1 MDFNEAVKGL
11 RSEEIEAL
19 KVLEASGWQ
28 VGLDVRV
35 EDMTKPDGQRRRTFS
50 NRGRYSVAVLLKNL
64 GGRDRVEFPAFTP
77 DLNQG
82 IEASAFVQAV
92 EVVEPMAGEISLGCD
107 NVVGSN
113 SGGSVEVDPGIN
125 DTTWTEDP
133 PEKTPKKKSLKK
145 DKWKKSKGD

>member
-28 VGLDVRV
+28 IGLDVRV
-35 EDMTKPDGQRRRTFS
+35 EDMTKPDGNRRRTFS
-50 NRGRYSVAVLLKNL
+50 NRGRYAVAVILKNL

-82 IEASAFVQAV
+82 IEAAAFVQAV
-92 EVVEPMAGEISLGCD
+92 EVVEPMAGEISLGD
-107 NVVGSN
+107 TTEANPVE
-113 SGGSVEVDPGIN
+113 SVEIKVDPV
-125 DTTWTEDP
+125 
-133 PEKTPKKKSLKK
+133 PEEKPAKRKM
-145 DKWKKSKGD
+145 SKGGRR

>member
-1 MDFNEAVKGL
+1 MDFQEAVKGL

-50 NRGRYSVAVLLKNL
+50 NRGRYAVAVFLKNL

-82 IEASAFVQAV
+82 TKLEDVKTFV
-92 EVVEPMAGEISLGCD
+92 
-107 NVVGSN
+107 
-113 SGGSVEVDPGIN
+113 VDPYQVIAETIVEESGAIVS
-125 DTTWTEDP
+125 EAVIAPEVKVDP
-133 PEKTPKKKSLKK
+133 VPDEKPA
-145 DKWKKSKGD
+145 KGKRAKGGRR

>member
-1 MDFNEAVKGL
+1 MDFSEAVKGL

-35 EDMTKPDGQRRRTFS
+35 EDMTKPDGNRRRTFS

-82 IEASAFVQAV
+82 IEAAAFVQAV
-92 EVVEPMAGEISLGCD
+92 EVVEPMAGEISLGD
-107 NVVGSN
+107 TTEANPVE
-113 SGGSVEVDPGIN
+113 SVEIKVDPV
-125 DTTWTEDP
+125 
-133 PEKTPKKKSLKK
+133 PEEKPAKRKM
-145 DKWKKSKGD
+145 SKGGRR